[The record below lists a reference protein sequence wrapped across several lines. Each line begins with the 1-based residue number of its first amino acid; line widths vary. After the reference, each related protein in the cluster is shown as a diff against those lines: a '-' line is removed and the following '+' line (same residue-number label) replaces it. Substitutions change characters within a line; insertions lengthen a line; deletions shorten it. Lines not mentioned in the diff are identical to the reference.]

1 MGKIRNSSAIARKES
16 FEEKMKVQVKFD
28 GKNEEIDL
36 VSGATVAD
44 IFKKLNLSTEVYLV
58 KRGADIIIETEPLNN
73 KDALEFIKVIS
84 GG

>member
-1 MGKIRNSSAIARKES
+1 MKI
-16 FEEKMKVQVKFD
+16 QVTFD
-28 GKNEEIDL
+28 GKNENLEL
-36 VSGATVAD
+36 QSGATVAD